1 MVVSFGAAGQG
12 NAGHKE
18 PPKAPQAR
26 TWRFFLHTRR
36 EAAWSLRQEKSGERE
51 LRCSSMK
58 LSV

>member
-36 EAAWSLRQEKSGERE
+36 EAAWSLRQESLEKGNV
-51 LRCSSMK
+51 M
-58 LSV
+58 